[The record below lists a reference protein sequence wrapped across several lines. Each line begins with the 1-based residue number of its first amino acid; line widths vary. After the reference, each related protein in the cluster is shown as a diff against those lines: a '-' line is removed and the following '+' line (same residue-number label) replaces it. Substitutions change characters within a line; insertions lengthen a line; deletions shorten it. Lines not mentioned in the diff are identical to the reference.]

1 MRGLILVLMS
11 NVCYF
16 AAILVFLVV
25 TARYLAVT
33 TRYCSLPVVT
43 AHYRLLLL
51 IPTYSINGLV
61 ERFLSLKPGLLKE
74 KFSIAP

>member
-25 TARYLAVT
+25 TARY
-33 TRYCSLPVVT
+33 CSLPVVT
-43 AHYRLLLL
+43 ARYRLLLL